1 MLGESIVLAL
11 VCGSIL
17 LNIHLILKS
26 TCQLCYEGN
35 GVNFDSSLDVDFS
48 EEKRDN

>member
-1 MLGESIVLAL
+1 MLAESFIIAL
-11 VCGSIL
+11 MCGSIL

-26 TCQLCYEGN
+26 TCRGDGN

-48 EEKRDN
+48 EEKREN